1 MEKLIDILESLNP
14 GVDYKS
20 VKTLIDD
27 HYLDSLT
34 ILSLVAEIEDEFDV
48 TIPTVEIIP
57 ENFNSADNLYKMI
70 QRLSEED

>member
-1 MEKLIDILESLNP
+1 MEKLINILESLNP